1 MNGLTLSRLS
11 STTALCLAL
20 GAGVF
25 AAGCAST
32 PTHSSFGETVDD
44 GVITSKVK
52 AKFVEDPQVSALN
65 IKVETFKGTV
75 QLSGFARTEDERLR
89 AAEVARNV
97 RGVRAVR
104 NDIRLKVAS

>member
-32 PTHSSFGETVDD
+32 PTHSSFGETVD
-44 GVITSKVK
+44 GC
-52 AKFVEDPQVSALN
+52 P
-65 IKVETFKGTV
+65 
-75 QLSGFARTEDERLR
+75 
-89 AAEVARNV
+89 
-97 RGVRAVR
+97 AVR
-104 NDIRLKVAS
+104 

>member
-32 PTHSSFGETVDD
+32 PTHSSFGESVDD

-75 QLSGFARTEDERLR
+75 QLSGFANSATEMQR
-89 AAEVARNV
+89 AAELASEVK
-97 RGVRAVR
+97 GVKAVK